1 MKSVDTVLAEVAG
14 TYQKKWR
21 SWLVDGEPAGIAFS
35 LGAPG
40 AGQIAKDAPGVTAWS
55 ESWHGWAALRPGVTI
70 VPKEVRVPSW
80 GVQTIPGTVVFG
92 GVGEVTDTDPS
103 LAAHWALA
111 IGRWAVLTECG
122 VSVAAVRP
130 ALAALLRLSEADFGI
145 LLAAADYFRRE
156 PRSGLLPRQVP
167 VEGMHTKWLARRRR
181 LVSALLGR
189 AAGPDDLDVV
199 GDIVEDLDREDLDQ
213 DELDELGLR
222 SLPRLVDVIL
232 ADPADRI
239 RLAGLHHLRAPELEI
254 AALPLAPRTVLIV
267 ENKESAHLVPDR
279 PGLVVIHSLGNN
291 LAPLALLPWLDGADV
306 VYWGDLDR
314 AGFTLLSRARTLLPG
329 LRSVLMDSETLA
341 VHRRLANREN
351 VKNDAPDGT
360 LTLDEST
367 TLALLSS
374 ASTEPGAL
382 QVEQERLAEAYVV
395 RVLDEALDARS

>member
-1 MKSVDTVLAEVAG
+1 VKSVDTVLAEVAG

-21 SWLVDGEPAGIAFS
+21 SWLVDGEP
-35 LGAPG
+35 
-40 AGQIAKDAPGVTAWS
+40 
-55 ESWHGWAALRPGVTI
+55 
-70 VPKEVRVPSW
+70 
-80 GVQTIPGTVVFG
+80 
-92 GVGEVTDTDPS
+92 
-103 LAAHWALA
+103 
-111 IGRWAVLTECG
+111 
-122 VSVAAVRP
+122 
-130 ALAALLRLSEADFGI
+130 
-145 LLAAADYFRRE
+145 
-156 PRSGLLPRQVP
+156 
-167 VEGMHTKWLARRRR
+167 
-181 LVSALLGR
+181 
-189 AAGPDDLDVV
+189 
-199 GDIVEDLDREDLDQ
+199 
-213 DELDELGLR
+213 DELGLR

-314 AGFTLLSRARTLLPG
+314 AGFTLLSRARTLLLG
-329 LRSVLMDSETLA
+329 LRSVLMDPETLA
-341 VHRRLANREN
+341 DHRRLANREN

-382 QVEQERLAEAYVV
+382 QVEQERLAEAYVL